1 MKLATLCYIKKDGKT
16 LMLYR
21 NKKTNDMNGGKWI
34 GLGGKIEDGET
45 PEECAIREI
54 KEESGLIAKNL
65 ILKGIL
71 TFPAFDGYES
81 WYVFLFLVTEFEG
94 EIIDSHEGTLKWIY
108 DNELLKLPM
117 WEGDKIFLSWLNE
130 KGIYSAKF
138 IYKNDKFIDYS
149 YIKYIL

>member
-16 LMLYR
+16 LMLHR
-21 NKKTNDMNGGKWI
+21 NKKDKDMNGGKWI

-54 KEESGLIAKNL
+54 KEESGLIPKNL

-71 TFPAFDGYES
+71 TFPTFDDYET
-81 WYVFLFLVTEFEG
+81 WYVFLYLVTEFEG
-94 EIIDSHEGTLKWIY
+94 DLIESSEGTLKWIE
-108 DNELLKLPM
+108 DDQLFNLPM

-138 IYKNDKFIDYS
+138 NYKNDKFIDYS
-149 YIKYIL
+149 FYRYD

>member
-16 LMLYR
+16 LMLHR
-21 NKKTNDMNGGKWI
+21 NKKKNDMNSGKWI

-65 ILKGIL
+65 IFKGFL
-71 TFPAFDGYES
+71 TFPQFDNIET
-81 WYVFLFLVTEFEG
+81 WYVFLYLITQFEG
-94 EIIDSHEGTLKWIY
+94 ELINSNEGTLKWV
-108 DNELLKLPM
+108 DDKELFELPM
-117 WEGDKIFLSWLNE
+117 WEGDMIFLKWLNE

-138 IYKNDKFIDYS
+138 TYNNERFINYQ
-149 YIKYIL
+149 YIKYN